1 MLQIRK
7 NLTILLL
14 LTISF
19 AIFTTA
25 SAQETMTTEERLA
38 RLEKAVTNLEEYALL
53 LHYNQIGSVAEFE
66 TRIGELERSFSFIVG
81 EVVQLQ
87 PAGATTPTAPTP
99 TAAANQ
105 PTQARV
111 TQQAQT
117 IQAQAPQA
125 QTPQQT
131 TQVQQT
137 TQAQAPQQQT
147 TQTVAA
153 PTGIPATN
161 ASEEELVY
169 LQVGAYNDAA
179 SAAAARVEIEKL
191 GYSVY
196 EGPSG
201 QTIRLFL
208 GPFRQSDV
216 DTMKLWLAQQGIDS
230 FVVR

>member
-1 MLQIRK
+1 MLS
-7 NLTILLL
+7 TV
-14 LTISF
+14 
-19 AIFTTA
+19 
-25 SAQETMTTEERLA
+25 SAQETQSTTQATMTVEERLL
-38 RLEKAVTNLEEYALL
+38 RLERAVTNLEEYALL

-87 PAGATTPTAPTP
+87 PAGAPAAP
-99 TAAANQ
+99 TAAPTTTQPAVSQ
-105 PTQARV
+105 PTQV
-111 TQQAQT
+111 QA
-117 IQAQAPQA
+117 
-125 QTPQQT
+125 
-131 TQVQQT
+131 
-137 TQAQAPQQQT
+137 TQAQVTQPAQQSQPV
-147 TQTVAA
+147 QSTVA
-153 PTGIPATN
+153 PSVPSTPA
-161 ASEEELVY
+161 ASASQEDLVY

-179 SAAAARVEIEKL
+179 SAAAARADIEKL

-216 DTMKLWLAQQGIDS
+216 DTMKLWLSQQGIDS

>member
-1 MLQIRK
+1 MLHTLHIRR
-7 NLTILLL
+7 NLTVLLL
-14 LTISF
+14 ITISLALF
-19 AIFTTA
+19 NTA
-25 SAQETMTTEERLA
+25 FAQEEMTTEERLV

-87 PAGATTPTAPTP
+87 PAGGTPTAPTSQP
-99 TAAANQ
+99 AQTTVAQPA
-105 PTQARV
+105 PTQV
-111 TQQAQT
+111 TQQPT
-117 IQAQAPQA
+117 
-125 QTPQQT
+125 
-131 TQVQQT
+131 QT
-137 TQAQAPQQQT
+137 TQAAQPTQQT
-147 TQTVAA
+147 QTSQATQTITA
-153 PTGIPATN
+153 PTGVPATD

-179 SAAAARVEIEKL
+179 SAATARVEIEKL

-216 DTMKLWLAQQGIDS
+216 ETMKLWLSQQGIDS

>member
-1 MLQIRK
+1 MLKIRK
-7 NLTILLL
+7 NLTNLLL

-19 AIFTTA
+19 SVLSSVLSVV
-25 SAQETMTTEERLA
+25 SAQETMTTEERLT

-87 PAGATTPTAPTP
+87 PAGAATPATTTSQPAPTTTT
-99 TAAANQ
+99 TAAAVSQ
-105 PTQARV
+105 PAQTQA
-111 TQQAQT
+111 T
-117 IQAQAPQA
+117 
-125 QTPQQT
+125 QT
-131 TQVQQT
+131 TQQP
-137 TQAQAPQQQT
+137 AQATQT
-147 TQTVAA
+147 TQTIASTAAA
-153 PTGIPATN
+153 PPTGAPATG
-161 ASEEELVY
+161 EEELVY

-179 SAAAARVEIEKL
+179 SAAAARAEIEQL

-216 DTMKLWLAQQGIDS
+216 ETMKLWLSQQGIDS

>member
-1 MLQIRK
+1 MLHILHIRK
-7 NLTILLL
+7 NLTALLL
-14 LTISF
+14 LTISL
-19 AIFTTA
+19 AIFNTA
-25 SAQETMTTEERLA
+25 FSQETMTVEERLV

-87 PAGATTPTAPTP
+87 PAGASTPTAPASQP
-99 TAAANQ
+99 AATTTTQ
-105 PTQARV
+105 PAQTQI
-111 TQQAQT
+111 TQQ
-117 IQAQAPQA
+117 
-125 QTPQQT
+125 PQQT
-131 TQVQQT
+131 QTQT
-137 TQAQAPQQQT
+137 TQQT

-153 PTGIPATN
+153 PTGVPATG

-179 SAAAARVEIEKL
+179 SAAAARAEIEQL

-208 GPFRQSDV
+208 GPFRNSDV
-216 DTMKLWLAQQGIDS
+216 ETMKLWLSQQGIDS

>member
-1 MLQIRK
+1 MLYIRK
-7 NLTILLL
+7 NLIALLL
-14 LTISF
+14 LTISLALF
-19 AIFTTA
+19 NTV
-25 SAQETMTTEERLA
+25 SAQETMTTEERLT

-87 PAGATTPTAPTP
+87 PAGGTPTAPTSQ
-99 TAAANQ
+99 TATTTTTVTQ
-105 PTQARV
+105 PTQTQV
-111 TQQAQT
+111 TQQ
-117 IQAQAPQA
+117 PQA
-125 QTPQQT
+125 TQATQTAEPTQSTQTKQTTQQTQQT
-131 TQVQQT
+131 TQQTQTQT
-137 TQAQAPQQQT
+137 T
-147 TQTVAA
+147 AA
-153 PTGIPATN
+153 PASS
-161 ASEEELVY
+161 SEEELVY

-179 SAAAARVEIEKL
+179 SAAAARAEIEKL

-216 DTMKLWLAQQGIDS
+216 ETMKLWLSQQGIDS

>member
-1 MLQIRK
+1 MLYIRK
-7 NLTILLL
+7 NLTTLLL
-14 LTISF
+14 LLLSF
-19 AIFTTA
+19 AIFSTV
-25 SAQETMTTEERLA
+25 SAQETTQATMTVEDRLL

-87 PAGATTPTAPTP
+87 PAGGAATPAQQPS
-99 TAAANQ
+99 Q
-105 PTQARV
+105 PTQVQA
-111 TQQAQT
+111 TQQTQPVQQSQP
-117 IQAQAPQA
+117 IQSSQPAQASQPA
-125 QTPQQT
+125 QQPTQT
-131 TQVQQT
+131 T
-137 TQAQAPQQQT
+137 
-147 TQTVAA
+147 AA
-153 PTGIPATN
+153 PSIPSTP
-161 ASEEELVY
+161 STSGSQEDVVY

-216 DTMKLWLAQQGIDS
+216 DTMKLWLSQQGIDS

>member
-1 MLQIRK
+1 MLHILHIRK
-7 NLTILLL
+7 TLTALLL
-14 LTISF
+14 ITLSLSLF
-19 AIFTTA
+19 NTA
-25 SAQETMTTEERLA
+25 FAQEEMTVEDRLV

-87 PAGATTPTAPTP
+87 PAGATTPT
-99 TAAANQ
+99 NQ
-105 PTQARV
+105 PAATTTVTQPAATQTQQQTQV
-111 TQQAQT
+111 TQQTQT
-117 IQAQAPQA
+117 IQ
-125 QTPQQT
+125 QT
-131 TQVQQT
+131 
-137 TQAQAPQQQT
+137 QQQT
-147 TQTVAA
+147 QTTAAPAA
-153 PTGIPATN
+153 PTGAPATG

-179 SAAAARVEIEKL
+179 SAAAARAEIEQL

-216 DTMKLWLAQQGIDS
+216 ETMKLWLSQQGIDS

>member
-1 MLQIRK
+1 MLYIRK
-7 NLTILLL
+7 NLTTLLL
-14 LTISF
+14 LAFSLAVFGSVFSTV
-19 AIFTTA
+19 
-25 SAQETMTTEERLA
+25 SAQETNQATMTVEDRLL

-87 PAGATTPTAPTP
+87 PAGGTAAPTNQ
-99 TAAANQ
+99 AAPAQQPAQ
-105 PTQARV
+105 PTQV
-111 TQQAQT
+111 QAT
-117 IQAQAPQA
+117 
-125 QTPQQT
+125 QT
-131 TQVQQT
+131 TQPIQQTQSVQQS
-137 TQAQAPQQQT
+137 QPAQT
-147 TQTVAA
+147 TAA
-153 PTGIPATN
+153 PSTPAPAAPSVPS
-161 ASEEELVY
+161 ASGSQEDLVY

-179 SAAAARVEIEKL
+179 SAAAARAEIEKL

-216 DTMKLWLAQQGIDS
+216 DTMKLWLSQQGIDS

>member
-1 MLQIRK
+1 MLHIRK
-7 NLTILLL
+7 NLTTLLL

-19 AIFTTA
+19 AIFSTA
-25 SAQETMTTEERLA
+25 SAQETMTTEERLN

-87 PAGATTPTAPTP
+87 PAGAATPTTQTNQAALTTAATSQAAPVTQP
-99 TAAANQ
+99 TQQTSQVTQTTTTAAA
-105 PTQARV
+105 
-111 TQQAQT
+111 
-117 IQAQAPQA
+117 
-125 QTPQQT
+125 T
-131 TQVQQT
+131 TT
-137 TQAQAPQQQT
+137 T
-147 TQTVAA
+147 AA
-153 PTGIPATN
+153 PPTGEPVVN

-179 SAAAARVEIEKL
+179 SAAAARAEIEKL

-216 DTMKLWLAQQGIDS
+216 DTMKLWLSQQGIDS